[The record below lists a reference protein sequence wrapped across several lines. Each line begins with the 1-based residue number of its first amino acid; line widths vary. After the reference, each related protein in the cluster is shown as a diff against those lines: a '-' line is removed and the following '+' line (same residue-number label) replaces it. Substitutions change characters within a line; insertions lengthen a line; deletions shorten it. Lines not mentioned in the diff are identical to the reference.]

1 MVGKRRARPADAQ
14 PAPVLASPLR
24 CVHNPARPVTP
35 PPLPLGNAAIIRRL
49 LALGWAYRR
58 HCLQVLAYQVILLA
72 LGLLGL
78 GLAGLS
84 IDVIRHQLQP
94 QAAAARWPFGWAAP
108 ARWPAMSQ
116 LVLAGGLV
124 LAMAAARAT
133 LNYLYSIAV
142 GHLVQMDIVP
152 RMRSQVYDKLQRMSF
167 RFFDAT
173 ASGSII
179 NRVTGDVQ
187 SVRAFVDQVLIQ
199 SLILVLSLGVY
210 LVYML
215 RQHVLLTAAC
225 VASTPLLWLAATL
238 FSRWVQPA
246 YAESRKRAD
255 DLVTFY
261 TESIQGIR
269 VLKGFARE
277 PERTALFAEKNSAVR
292 DQQRGIFRRVSLFT
306 PAVDLLGQLNLVILL
321 GYGGY
326 LVAGGHLTL
335 GDLVVFAGLLQ
346 QFAGQVTNLAN
357 IVNTLQQSLI
367 SARRVFEVLDAPL
380 EVKSEAGALRP
391 ARFSGA
397 VSFDAVAFEYHPG
410 TRALDGVNVEVR
422 PGMRVI
428 LFGETGAGKS
438 TLLSLVPR
446 FYDPVAGRVLIDGTD
461 VRAIDL
467 EALRAQV
474 GVVFQES
481 FLFSASIADNLAF
494 GRPEASRAE
503 IEEAARLACAH
514 EFIARLPDGYDTVLE
529 EGGSNL
535 SGGQR
540 QRLAIARAILRDP
553 PILLLDDPTAAVD
566 PQTEGEVLQAL
577 DQVARKRTTFVAT
590 HRLVACYGADLILVL
605 DDGRVVERGT
615 HHELMAKKGLYFR
628 AAMLQLDPELPRAEE
643 VG

>member
-1 MVGKRRARPADAQ
+1 
-14 PAPVLASPLR
+14 
-24 CVHNPARPVTP
+24 VTP
-35 PPLPLGNAAIIRRL
+35 AKPLGNATIIKRL

-58 HCLQVLAYQVILLA
+58 HCLQVLAYQVALLA

-78 GLAGLS
+78 GLAGLA

-94 QAAAARWPFGWAAP
+94 HAPVARWPFGWQP
-108 ARWPAMSQ
+108 PPGWSAMGQ
-116 LVLAGGLV
+116 LLLVGGVV
-124 LAMAAARAT
+124 LAMAAGRAS

-152 RMRSQVYDKLQRMSF
+152 RMRSAVYDKLQRMSF

-215 RQHVLLTAAC
+215 KQHVTLTLAC

-255 DLVTFY
+255 ELVTFY
-261 TESIQGIR
+261 TETVQGIR
-269 VLKGFARE
+269 VIKGFARE
-277 PERTALFAEKNSAVR
+277 PERQAEFQQKNRGVR
-292 DQQRGIFRRVSLFT
+292 DQQRGIFRRVSIFT
-306 PAVDLLGQLNLVILL
+306 PSVDFLGQLNLVVLL
-321 GYGGY
+321 AYGGH
-326 LVAGGHLTL
+326 LVGMGRLTL

-346 QFAGQVTNLAN
+346 QFGGQVTNLAN

-367 SARRVFEVLDAPL
+367 SARRVFEVLDAPI
-380 EVKSEAGALRP
+380 EVDSQPGAIQP
-391 ARFSGA
+391 ARFQGA
-397 VSFDAVAFEYHPG
+397 VRFEGVGFEYHPG
-410 TRALDGVNVEVR
+410 TRALDAVDFEAR
-422 PGMRVI
+422 PGQRVV

-438 TLLSLVPR
+438 TLLSMIPR
-446 FYDPVAGRVLIDGTD
+446 FYDPQAGRVSLDGHD
-461 VRAIDL
+461 VRDIHL
-467 EALRAQV
+467 EALRAQI

-494 GRPEASRAE
+494 GRPEATRAE
-503 IEEAARLACAH
+503 IAEAARLACAH
-514 EFIARLPDGYDTVLE
+514 DFISALPEGYDTILE
-529 EGGSNL
+529 EGGANL

-566 PQTEGEVLQAL
+566 PQTEGEVLRAL
-577 DQVARKRTTFVAT
+577 EQVARRRTTFVAT

-615 HHELMAKKGLYFR
+615 HDELLRARGLYFR
-628 AAMLQLDPELPRAEE
+628 AAMLQLGEHPELPQVEGVA
-643 VG
+643 

>member
-1 MVGKRRARPADAQ
+1 
-14 PAPVLASPLR
+14 
-24 CVHNPARPVTP
+24 VTP
-35 PPLPLGNAAIIRRL
+35 DPKPLGNATIIRRL

-58 HCLQVLAYQVILLA
+58 HCLQVLGYQVALLA

-78 GLAGLS
+78 GLAGLA

-94 QAAAARWPFGWAAP
+94 QAPVAHWPFGWAP
-108 ARWPAMSQ
+108 PPGWSAMGQ
-116 LVLAGGLV
+116 LVLVGAVV
-124 LAMAAARAT
+124 LGMAALRAT

-152 RMRSQVYDKLQRMSF
+152 RMRSAVYDKLQRMSF

-199 SLILVLSLGVY
+199 SLILVLSLVVY
-210 LVYML
+210 LVYMVK
-215 RQHVLLTAAC
+215 QHVTLTLAC
-225 VASTPLLWLAATL
+225 VASTPLLWVAATL

-246 YAESRKRAD
+246 YAESRRRAD

-269 VLKGFARE
+269 VIKGFARE
-277 PERTALFAEKNSAVR
+277 PERRALFREKNRAVR
-292 DQQRGIFRRVSLFT
+292 DQQRGIFRRISIFT
-306 PAVDLLGQLNLVILL
+306 PTIESLGQLNLVILL
-321 GYGGY
+321 GYGGH
-326 LVAGGHLTL
+326 LVAAGRLTL

-346 QFAGQVTNLAN
+346 QFAGQVNNLAN

-380 EVKSEAGALRP
+380 EVTSDAQAVRP
-391 ARFSGA
+391 ARFEGA
-397 VSFDAVAFEYHPG
+397 VTFEKVGFEYHPG
-410 TRALDGVNVEVR
+410 TRALDEVEVQVR

-428 LFGETGAGKS
+428 LFGETGAGKT
-438 TLLSLVPR
+438 TLMSLIPR
-446 FYDPVAGRVLIDGTD
+446 FYDPVAGRVLIDGVD
-461 VRAIDL
+461 LRDLDL
-467 EALRAQV
+467 ETLRAHV

-494 GRPEASRAE
+494 GRPEATRAE
-503 IEEAARLACAH
+503 IEQAARLACAH
-514 EFIARLPDGYDTVLE
+514 DFIAQLPDGYDTILE
-529 EGGSNL
+529 EGGANL

-566 PQTEGEVLQAL
+566 PQTEGEVLAAL
-577 DQVARKRTTFVAT
+577 EQVARKRTTFVAT

-605 DDGRVVERGT
+605 DDGRIIERGT
-615 HHELMAKKGLYFR
+615 HQELLQARGAYFR
-628 AAMLQLDPELPRAEE
+628 AAMLQLGEQAEAPPAE
-643 VG
+643 GVA

>member
-1 MVGKRRARPADAQ
+1 V
-14 PAPVLASPLR
+14 
-24 CVHNPARPVTP
+24 P
-35 PPLPLGNAAIIRRL
+35 PETKPLGNATIIRRL

-58 HCLQVLAYQVILLA
+58 HCLQVLGYQVLLLA

-78 GLAGLS
+78 GLAGLA
-84 IDVIRHQLQP
+84 IDVIRHQVQP
-94 QAAAARWPFGWAAP
+94 HAPVAHWPFGWAPP
-108 ARWPAMSQ
+108 AGWSAMAQ
-116 LVLAGGLV
+116 VVLVGGVVLV
-124 LAMAAARAT
+124 MAAARAS

-152 RMRSQVYDKLQRMSF
+152 RMRSAVYDKLQRMSF

-199 SLILVLSLGVY
+199 SLILILSLGVY

-215 RQHVLLTAAC
+215 KQHVTLTFAC
-225 VASTPLLWLAATL
+225 VATTPLLWVSATL

-269 VLKGFARE
+269 VIKGFARE
-277 PERTALFAEKNSAVR
+277 PERQAEFDRRNHAVR
-292 DQQRGIFRRVSLFT
+292 DQQQGIFRRVSLFT
-306 PAVDLLGQLNLVILL
+306 PAVDMLGQLNLVILL
-321 GYGGY
+321 GYGGL
-326 LVAGGHLTL
+326 LVARGRLTL

-380 EVKSEAGALRP
+380 EVQSDAAALKP
-391 ARFSGA
+391 ARLEGNVRFEG
-397 VSFDAVAFEYHPG
+397 VVFEYHPG
-410 TRALDGVNVEVR
+410 TRALDLVELEAR
-422 PGMRVI
+422 PGQRII
-428 LFGETGAGKS
+428 LFGETGSGKS
-438 TLLSLVPR
+438 TLMSMIPR
-446 FYDPVAGRVLIDGTD
+446 FYDPVAGRVLIDGQD
-461 VRAIDL
+461 LRALDL
-467 EALRAQV
+467 ESLRAQV

-494 GRPEASRAE
+494 GRPDASRAE
-503 IEEAARLACAH
+503 IAEAARLACAH
-514 EFIARLPDGYDTVLE
+514 DFIAALPEGYDTILE
-529 EGGSNL
+529 EGGANL

-566 PQTEGEVLQAL
+566 PQTEGEVLEAL
-577 DQVARKRTTFVAT
+577 EQVARKRTTFVAT
-590 HRLVACYGADLILVL
+590 HRLVACYGADQILVL
-605 DDGRVVERGT
+605 DDGRIVERGT
-615 HHELMAKKGLYFR
+615 HEELLRARGPYFR
-628 AAMLQLDPELPRAEE
+628 AAMLQLGEAPASPPAEG
-643 VG
+643 VA